1 MYWLISLPGDKQHGS
16 KSPEAIRAGREATF
30 RKASMITQ
38 GFGSPCFKF
47 DFDTL
52 KVGTLD
58 ALMLLSDELDKYDK
72 HADMTLRRIM
82 RAWTN
87 EVVDDNETNLAS
99 ALKVDIGGVEVSA
112 EEALCSFRWME
123 NRFPHKQDL
132 STLAGEIHRQICEQ
146 DDEVKDALN
155 KYSQIRNA
163 INAMNR
169 KSGGNLVV
177 KDLHG
182 IVDQSH
188 YVEVMPGEFS
198 EKIVPVFIVVP
209 KQRVED
215 FVNSYETKSK
225 EVVPRSWRTIS
236 EDDSYVLGRVLH
248 LECPSLQ
255 SFKQNVTESKCTVRD
270 FTYDSQAVADNKA
283 DMSRLEE
290 QAQEAKRFAKEN
302 LRVNFGEVF
311 LCHLHLKAVRI
322 FVESVLWYGLPVNF
336 QSMAVKVNNRK
347 EGALMKKLDQDFA
360 DAKGDSA
367 KATDGEDDERTYINF
382 PFDLEFLVDTN

>member
-47 DFDTL
+47 DFETL

-112 EEALCSFRWME
+112 EEALCSFRWQE

-182 IVDQSH
+182 LRGTPWHTGREFYIVCTHRHRRPEPLCGSH
-188 YVEVMPGEFS
+188 A
-198 EKIVPVFIVVP
+198 
-209 KQRVED
+209 R
-215 FVNSYETKSK
+215 
-225 EVVPRSWRTIS
+225 R
-236 EDDSYVLGRVLH
+236 VLGENR
-248 LECPSLQ
+248 PS
-255 SFKQNVTESKCTVRD
+255 FHRC
-270 FTYDSQAVADNKA
+270 A
-283 DMSRLEE
+283 
-290 QAQEAKRFAKEN
+290 EAK
-302 LRVNFGEVF
+302 G
-311 LCHLHLKAVRI
+311 
-322 FVESVLWYGLPVNF
+322 
-336 QSMAVKVNNRK
+336 
-347 EGALMKKLDQDFA
+347 
-360 DAKGDSA
+360 
-367 KATDGEDDERTYINF
+367 
-382 PFDLEFLVDTN
+382 